1 MIFAF
6 TLILLAFKRG
16 LQTLYVLMVTFYII
30 TNITAAQVVTASIN
44 FFNLF
49 SFNFLAS
56 TAAPLYASLFL
67 ASDMITEKYGKKPA
81 YKGIWYGFASQ
92 ICLLVLSFLINLVES
107 DPSSEVANAL
117 KTIFSFTPRL
127 VIGSLIA
134 YVVSQNFDIWFFN
147 LIKKLMKDKLPG
159 SRNNLSTMVSQLIDT
174 FLVFFIAFYGVI
186 DNWIDVMFST
196 YIIKIIVS
204 FCDTPFFLISK
215 KISIPEDKQIV

>member
-1 MIFAF
+1 MFNFLILIIIMTFAF

-67 ASDMITEKYGKKPA
+67 ASDIITEKYGPKPA
-81 YKGIWYGFASQ
+81 HKGIWYGFASQ

-107 DPSSEVANAL
+107 DPSSEIANAL
-117 KTIFSFTPRL
+117 KTI
-127 VIGSLIA
+127 
-134 YVVSQNFDIWFFN
+134 VVAQIIW
-147 LIKKLMKDKLPG
+147 P
-159 SRNNLSTMVSQLIDT
+159 
-174 FLVFFIAFYGVI
+174 
-186 DNWIDVMFST
+186 
-196 YIIKIIVS
+196 
-204 FCDTPFFLISK
+204 
-215 KISIPEDKQIV
+215 